1 MDDDNPQARVPE
13 TLRPVAHEG
22 AHEGAREGEPEAGPG
37 EPRLE
42 NFMERRAIGLPLA
55 MAGMLAL
62 VVGLVVWVMKPL
74 TPTEFPS
81 VATMGAP
88 MNPSL
93 AAAQPATAPAPT
105 SESSASSASGG
116 GQEANLGTEGE
127 PDRTR
132 EATALIKAAALT
144 CLGVEAPGAT
154 VTAKLHVT
162 ATGRVTSARVRSG
175 SAHRAQSAC
184 MSQELVGA
192 RLPVASEAP
201 RSLELRVQI
210 PTPEP

>member
-13 TLRPVAHEG
+13 TLRPV
-22 AHEGAREGEPEAGPG
+22 AREGEPEAGPG

-42 NFMERRAIGLPLA
+42 NFMERRAIGLPLARAIGLPLA